1 MKKATQHISHFR
13 AVSVQT
19 TEIRSFSTQEPHVLP
34 VNLPTLP
41 YGTHVP
47 YGQIVMLRI
56 IIWFQ
61 IMDHRNFMR
70 EFLHYF
76 SSLLVNYGHRCSF
89 HRKCRANLKCESHT
103 FTISIRRR
111 KSTAITCRVVCME
124 LFWYHVLISFLDGT
138 FCWLTLLKILK
149 HLNCSWR
156 PKFDGPRNS
165 LCFCLIENIAYC
177 HESAR
182 KRCVFLAKTL
192 DTPFS
197 A

>member
-19 TEIRSFSTQEPHVLP
+19 LREIGSFSTQEPHVLP
-34 VNLPTLP
+34 VDLLTLP

-61 IMDHRNFMR
+61 IMDHRNFIR
-70 EFLHYF
+70 EFLHYL
-76 SSLLVNYGHRCSF
+76 SSLLVNYGHWCSF

-111 KSTAITCRVVCME
+111 KSTAITCRVVCTE
-124 LFWYHVLISFLDGT
+124 LLVSCFNHFSWWNIVLINIIKNSET
-138 FCWLTLLKILK
+138 FKLQLEVKVRCTKK
-149 HLNCSWR
+149 HIVL
-156 PKFDGPRNS
+156 FV
-165 LCFCLIENIAYC
+165 
-177 HESAR
+177 ES
-182 KRCVFLAKTL
+182 KTL
-192 DTPFS
+192 HTV
-197 A
+197 